1 MASTILKKDYQD
13 YTCVEGAK
21 KRIKYLYDSYDK
33 VIVNFSGGKDSTAM
47 LYITIE
53 VAREIGRLPV
63 ECTYIDHEAE
73 GLGTIKLL
81 EEIHAMPEVDLHWYA
96 VPFSL
101 RNAGSMY
108 APLWYPWHPDE
119 EQLWV
124 RQKPDYAITEVEGH
138 VFQTDPNYEHPD
150 GLPFRANA
158 VKNKLDFGE
167 MVDLHRDNYIKKG
180 ITAISLVGIRAEES
194 MARYTIMTRK
204 KNECYL
210 SGVDSIAYPIYDWN
224 AHDVW
229 KYTRE
234 TGLPYNTEY
243 DTMNKGVNYMK
254 LNKQRVGSIYAEES
268 LRTLDHWR
276 EFYGDYWHKLLER
289 AEGIKTAWRYCNHG
303 LYTGTNIEKED
314 DVKWSEYTLALLS
327 KMSPETRKLVKRSM
341 RKIVKWHT
349 NQTDYPIAEAEK
361 DSCPLTGIS
370 WEFLARI
377 AIRGDSKERNLQK
390 VPTLSMKARKRAGL
404 TRDEAVNQFGTA
416 EYIKRYYEKK
426 NAK

>member
-1 MASTILKKDYQD
+1 MASTILKKDYKD

-21 KRIKYLYDSYDK
+21 RRIKYLYDSYDK

-47 LYITIE
+47 LYVTIE
-53 VAREIGRLPV
+53 VARELGKLPV
-63 ECTYIDHEAE
+63 ECVYIDHEAE
-73 GLGTIKLL
+73 GLGTIQLL
-81 EEIHAMPEVDLHWYA
+81 EDIDAMEEVDLKWYA

-108 APLWYPWHPDE
+108 SPKWFPWHPE
-119 EQLWV
+119 EKDLWV
-124 RQKPDYAITEVEGH
+124 RDLPKQAITEVEGH
-138 VFQTDPNYEHPD
+138 VFRTDQNYIHPD

-158 VKNKLDFGE
+158 VKDCLDFGA

-180 ITAISLVGIRAEES
+180 VTAISLVGIRAQES

-210 SGVDSIAYPIYDWN
+210 SSSDSIAYPIYDWN
-224 AHDVW
+224 ATDVW
-229 KYTRE
+229 KYIRDS
-234 TGLPYNTEY
+234 GLPYNTEY

-254 LNKQRVGSIYAEES
+254 LNKQRVGSIFAEES

-276 EFYGDYWHKLLER
+276 EYYGKYWHKLLER

-303 LYTGTNIEKED
+303 LYTGTNIEKEAH
-314 DVKWSEYTLALLS
+314 VKWSEYTLALLS
-327 KMSPETRKLVKRSM
+327 KMSPETRKLVKKSM
-341 RKIVKWHT
+341 SKIVTWHK
-349 NQTDYPIAEAEK
+349 NQTDYPIAESEK

-377 AIRGDSKERNLQK
+377 AIRGDSKARNLQK
-390 VPTLSMKARKRAGL
+390 VTVLSQKARKRAGI
-404 TRDEAVNQFGTA
+404 TRDQAVDQFGTK
-416 EYIKRYYEKK
+416 EYKKRYYDKK